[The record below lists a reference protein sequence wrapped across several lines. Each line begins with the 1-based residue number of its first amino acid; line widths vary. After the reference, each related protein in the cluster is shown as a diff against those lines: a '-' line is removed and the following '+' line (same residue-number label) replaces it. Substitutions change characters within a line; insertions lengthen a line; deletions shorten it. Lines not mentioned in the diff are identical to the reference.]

1 MLCNNEIKVDKT
13 SSGKEEVS
21 KRVQKVNKNAGYAK
35 TFCDIVIIFDITIHK
50 LCSSFSIIVYLIKVY
65 RKRSRSQGNKVI

>member
-50 LCSSFSIIVYLIKVY
+50 LCSSFSMNILF
-65 RKRSRSQGNKVI
+65 N